1 MKAGVE
7 NNVKI
12 AMIPLG
18 KDKVLLRLGNMIDS
32 KDQTAQV
39 NLDEIINGLW
49 QSSNAG
55 VSIPQYQINETSV
68 TGNILLQ
75 EMNDRRL
82 KWKTDVKPK
91 VFQRAQDSNEEHVIQ
106 I

>member
-32 KDQTAQV
+32 KDQM
-39 NLDEIINGLW
+39 LKSIW
-49 QSSNAG
+49 KRSSMVYG
-55 VSIPQYQINETSV
+55 SHLMQEFQFP
-68 TGNILLQ
+68 NI
-75 EMNDRRL
+75 RSTRL
-82 KWKTDVKPK
+82 P
-91 VFQRAQDSNEEHVIQ
+91 
-106 I
+106 

>member
-7 NNVKI
+7 KNVKI

-39 NLDEIINGLW
+39 NLEEIINGLW

-55 VSIPQYQINETSV
+55 VSIPQY
-68 TGNILLQ
+68 
-75 EMNDRRL
+75 
-82 KWKTDVKPK
+82 
-91 VFQRAQDSNEEHVIQ
+91 
-106 I
+106 

>member
-39 NLDEIINGLW
+39 NLEEIINGLW
-49 QSSNAG
+49 
-55 VSIPQYQINETSV
+55 
-68 TGNILLQ
+68 
-75 EMNDRRL
+75 
-82 KWKTDVKPK
+82 
-91 VFQRAQDSNEEHVIQ
+91 
-106 I
+106 

>member
-1 MKAGVE
+1 MRAGVE

-39 NLDEIINGLW
+39 NLEEIVIGLW

-55 VSIPQYQINETSV
+55 VSIPQY
-68 TGNILLQ
+68 
-75 EMNDRRL
+75 
-82 KWKTDVKPK
+82 
-91 VFQRAQDSNEEHVIQ
+91 
-106 I
+106 

>member
-7 NNVKI
+7 KNVKI

-39 NLDEIINGLW
+39 NLEEIINGLW
-49 QSSNAG
+49 
-55 VSIPQYQINETSV
+55 
-68 TGNILLQ
+68 
-75 EMNDRRL
+75 
-82 KWKTDVKPK
+82 
-91 VFQRAQDSNEEHVIQ
+91 
-106 I
+106 